1 MKGQTDK
8 KQTSKNIVYLIEEL
22 WTDSLENH
30 PSAQKGYKPFAVTF
44 DEKVAKNFC
53 DKGGL
58 CTNKYS
64 SAIDEYNPMAKYR
77 YKKIKIIQ

>member
-8 KQTSKNIVYLIEEL
+8 NIAYVIEEL
-22 WTDSLENH
+22 WTDSLENQ
-30 PSAQKGYKPFAVTF
+30 PSARIGYEPFAVTF

-64 SAIDEYNPMAKYR
+64 SAIDEYNPMVKYR
-77 YKKIKIIQ
+77 YKEIKIIR